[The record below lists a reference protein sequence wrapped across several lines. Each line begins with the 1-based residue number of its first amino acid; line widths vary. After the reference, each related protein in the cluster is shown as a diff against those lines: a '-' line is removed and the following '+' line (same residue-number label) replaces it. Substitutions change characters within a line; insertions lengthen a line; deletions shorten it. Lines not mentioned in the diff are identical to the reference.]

1 MSAKWKQIQR
11 FVEVE
16 ADGIPGDQTADAIAA
31 KLGLCWDHPAISSG
45 GTVSNSFRSLLVDLA
60 RKELGVLEQP
70 KNSNRGARVQQYQA
84 ATWLD
89 GTGWPWCAAF
99 ICWLVREG
107 LKQYDPLK
115 VPAGFKRPET
125 AGAWDFENWATDYK
139 RYGVSRFEA
148 TDRRIEPG
156 DILVFTFSHIGIA
169 EAAASGTNPTS
180 EVRTIEGNTDG
191 SGTREGGGVYRQTRR
206 VSQVREVIRLEF

>member
-11 FVEVE
+11 FLGIA
-16 ADGIPGDQTADAIAA
+16 ADGIPGDQTADAVAA
-31 KLGLCWDHPAISSG
+31 KLGLRWDHPAISSG
-45 GTVSNSFRSLLVDLA
+45 ATVEKSFRSLLVELA

-107 LKQYDPLK
+107 LMQYKPSK
-115 VPAGFKRPET
+115 VPVGFKRPET
-125 AGAWDFENWATDYK
+125 AGAWDFENWASQQR

-169 EAAASGTNPTS
+169 ETAATGTNQAS
-180 EVRTIEGNTDG
+180 EIATIEGNTDG
-191 SGTREGGGVYRQTRR
+191 SGSREGGGVYRQRR
-206 VSQVREVIRLEF
+206 KVSQVREVIRIEF